1 MKCATKM
8 VELLSLHIGRFQRER
23 AEYERTLPP
32 ALLVF
37 TPVPAGSQESGA
49 EDEHHFR
56 TLTSVATPMLGV
68 GEPIVFPVVKNQE
81 NAFGRGITV
90 GRTGNNDVVLDD
102 GTVSRFHA
110 WFQREPDGSYT
121 VTDAGSKN
129 GSFVTGVRLQPRAPL
144 AAGGRHAGALWPR
157 GPDLL
162 SGERLHQGARPQD
175 DAVSASGPSQ
185 DLINMGFTLFSSG
198 NRERSRWPLTTEA
211 FGLTDVGRKRQH
223 NEDAMLVDA
232 VARPLHRRRRHGRPR
247 GRRGRQRAGH
257 RGRQAAHRSRTGT
270 ILKDLGAEPQ
280 SQANRAAAAAL
291 VEVAVQRACAD
302 IYRMAAADATKRGMG
317 TTFVCLAVGGNKG
330 VIGHV
335 GDSRVYLV
343 RNGQCHRL
351 TEDHTLVAAQLKA
364 GTITKEQAAT
374 SQYRNVIT
382 RAVGIQESVQ
392 VDTLIVD
399 LLPGD
404 IFLLCSDGLHGYLD
418 GRRDRAARR
427 SGAARETCRERFI
440 DARQRARRQG
450 QHHRGGGAASRA
462 TARSAAEESAEAQS
476 RMEALRK
483 IPLFRHLTY
492 KEQTAVLSIA
502 TTRTFPG
509 GREIVTEG
517 QPGEEL
523 FVVIRGRV
531 AIEKNGVEIAEL
543 RAGGHFGEMGLIDN
557 APRSATVRATE
568 PTRVMVIARSDLMN
582 LMKRESILAVKML
595 WSFVQVLS
603 DRLRATNSELC
614 EARQELAVAQAI
626 QPFAEE

>member
-1 MKCATKM
+1 MFA
-8 VELLSLHIGRFQRER
+8 
-23 AEYERTLPP
+23 
-32 ALLVF
+32 
-37 TPVPAGSQESGA
+37 
-49 EDEHHFR
+49 
-56 TLTSVATPMLGV
+56 VA
-68 GEPIVFPVVKNQE
+68 
-81 NAFGRGITV
+81 
-90 GRTGNNDVVLDD
+90 
-102 GTVSRFHA
+102 
-110 WFQREPDGSYT
+110 
-121 VTDAGSKN
+121 
-129 GSFVTGVRLQPRAPL
+129 
-144 AAGGRHAGALWPR
+144 
-157 GPDLL
+157 
-162 SGERLHQGARPQD
+162 
-175 DAVSASGPSQ
+175 
-185 DLINMGFTLFSSG
+185 
-198 NRERSRWPLTTEA
+198 LTTEA

-223 NEDAMLVDA
+223 NEDAMLVDVSLGLYV
-232 VARPLHRRRRHGRPR
+232 VADGMGGHAAGEVASNRATEVVKQHITANRHL
-247 GRRGRQRAGH
+247 
-257 RGRQAAHRSRTGT
+257 
-270 ILKDLGAEPQ
+270 LKDLGNNPTAD
-280 SQANRAAAAAL
+280 SRSAAAAL

-302 IYRMAAADATKRGMG
+302 IYRTAMSDSTKRGMG
-317 TTFVCLAVGGNKG
+317 TTFVCLAVGGNKA

-343 RNGQCHRL
+343 RHGQCHRL

-399 LLPGD
+399 LVPGD
-404 IFLLCSDGLHGYLD
+404 MFVLCSDGLHGYVEDEELLPLV
-418 GRRDRAARR
+418 
-427 SGAARETCRERFI
+427 SGLAPGDLPKRLI
-440 DARQRARRQG
+440 DIANE
-450 QHHRGGGAASRA
+450 RGGKDNI
-462 TARSAAEESAEAQS
+462 TAVVVKIAGDSAALASEESSEAQS

-502 TTRTFPG
+502 TTRTYPA
-509 GREIVTEG
+509 GREIVVEG

-543 RAGGHFGEMGLIDN
+543 RSGGHFGEMGLIDN

-568 PTRVMVIARSDLMN
+568 PTRTMVISRPDLMG

-603 DRLRATNSELC
+603 DRLRATNSELS

>member
-1 MKCATKM
+1 MA
-8 VELLSLHIGRFQRER
+8 LS
-23 AEYERTLPP
+23 
-32 ALLVF
+32 
-37 TPVPAGSQESGA
+37 
-49 EDEHHFR
+49 
-56 TLTSVATPMLGV
+56 
-68 GEPIVFPVVKNQE
+68 
-81 NAFGRGITV
+81 
-90 GRTGNNDVVLDD
+90 
-102 GTVSRFHA
+102 
-110 WFQREPDGSYT
+110 
-121 VTDAGSKN
+121 
-129 GSFVTGVRLQPRAPL
+129 
-144 AAGGRHAGALWPR
+144 
-157 GPDLL
+157 
-162 SGERLHQGARPQD
+162 
-175 DAVSASGPSQ
+175 
-185 DLINMGFTLFSSG
+185 
-198 NRERSRWPLTTEA
+198 TEA
-211 FGLTDVGRKRQH
+211 FGLSDVGKKRQH

-232 VARPLHRRRRHGRPR
+232 GLGLFIVADGMGGHAAGEVASARATEVVKQHILAN
-247 GRRGRQRAGH
+247 RQ
-257 RGRQAAHRSRTGT
+257 
-270 ILKDLGAEPQ
+270 ILKDLGRDPNQ
-280 SQANRAAAAAL
+280 SNRASAAAL

-302 IYRMAAADATKRGMG
+302 IYRIATSDVTKRGMG
-317 TTFVCLAVGGNKG
+317 TTFVCLVIGGNKG

-335 GDSRVYLV
+335 GDSRIYLV
-343 RNGQCHRL
+343 RHGQCHRL

-364 GTITKEQAAT
+364 GTISKDQAAS

-404 IFLLCSDGLHGYLD
+404 CFLLCSDGLHGYLSD
-418 GRRDRAARR
+418 EEVSPLVSAVAAKDLPK
-427 SGAARETCRERFI
+427 RFV
-440 DARQRARRQG
+440 DLANE
-450 QHHRGGGAASRA
+450 RGGKDNITAVVVTVSGDGAVS
-462 TARSAAEESAEAQS
+462 SEETVEAQS

-502 TTRTFPG
+502 STRTFPA

-603 DRLRATNSELC
+603 DRLRTANSELS

>member
-1 MKCATKM
+1 
-8 VELLSLHIGRFQRER
+8 
-23 AEYERTLPP
+23 
-32 ALLVF
+32 VF
-37 TPVPAGSQESGA
+37 A
-49 EDEHHFR
+49 
-56 TLTSVATPMLGV
+56 VA
-68 GEPIVFPVVKNQE
+68 
-81 NAFGRGITV
+81 
-90 GRTGNNDVVLDD
+90 
-102 GTVSRFHA
+102 
-110 WFQREPDGSYT
+110 
-121 VTDAGSKN
+121 
-129 GSFVTGVRLQPRAPL
+129 
-144 AAGGRHAGALWPR
+144 
-157 GPDLL
+157 
-162 SGERLHQGARPQD
+162 
-175 DAVSASGPSQ
+175 
-185 DLINMGFTLFSSG
+185 
-198 NRERSRWPLTTEA
+198 LTTEA

-223 NEDAMLVDA
+223 NEDAMLVDVSLGLYV
-232 VARPLHRRRRHGRPR
+232 VADGMGGHAAGEVASNRATEVVKQHITSNRHL
-247 GRRGRQRAGH
+247 
-257 RGRQAAHRSRTGT
+257 
-270 ILKDLGAEPQ
+270 LKDLGNNPTAD
-280 SQANRAAAAAL
+280 SRSAAAAL

-302 IYRMAAADATKRGMG
+302 IYRTAMTDSTKRGMG
-317 TTFVCLAVGGNKG
+317 TTFVCLAVGGNKA

-343 RNGQCHRL
+343 RHGQCHRL

-399 LLPGD
+399 LVPGD
-404 IFLLCSDGLHGYLD
+404 MFILCSDGLHGYVEDEEMLPLV
-418 GRRDRAARR
+418 
-427 SGAARETCRERFI
+427 SGLQPVDLPKRLI
-440 DARQRARRQG
+440 DVANE
-450 QHHRGGGAASRA
+450 RGGKDNI
-462 TARSAAEESAEAQS
+462 TAVVVKVAGDSAAMANEETSEAQS

-502 TTRTFPG
+502 TTRTYPA
-509 GREIVTEG
+509 GREIVVEG

-543 RAGGHFGEMGLIDN
+543 RSGGHFGEMGLIDN

-568 PTRVMVIARSDLMN
+568 PTRTMVISRPDLMG

-603 DRLRATNSELC
+603 DRLRATNSELS

>member
-1 MKCATKM
+1 M
-8 VELLSLHIGRFQRER
+8 
-23 AEYERTLPP
+23 
-32 ALLVF
+32 
-37 TPVPAGSQESGA
+37 
-49 EDEHHFR
+49 
-56 TLTSVATPMLGV
+56 
-68 GEPIVFPVVKNQE
+68 
-81 NAFGRGITV
+81 
-90 GRTGNNDVVLDD
+90 
-102 GTVSRFHA
+102 
-110 WFQREPDGSYT
+110 
-121 VTDAGSKN
+121 
-129 GSFVTGVRLQPRAPL
+129 
-144 AAGGRHAGALWPR
+144 
-157 GPDLL
+157 
-162 SGERLHQGARPQD
+162 
-175 DAVSASGPSQ
+175 
-185 DLINMGFTLFSSG
+185 
-198 NRERSRWPLTTEA
+198 EA
-211 FGLTDVGRKRQH
+211 YGLTDVGRKRQH
-223 NEDAMLVDA
+223 NEDSMLVDPSLGLYI
-232 VARPLHRRRRHGRPR
+232 VADGMGGHA
-247 GRRGRQRAGH
+247 AGEVASSKATEVVKQH
-257 RGRQAAHRSRTGT
+257 ITANLQV
-270 ILKDLGAEPQ
+270 LKDLASNATQ
-280 SQANRAAAAAL
+280 QNRSNAAAL
-291 VEVAVQRACAD
+291 VELAVQKACAE
-302 IYRMAAADATKRGMG
+302 IYKQAVADPTKRGMG
-317 TTFVCLAVGGNKG
+317 TTLVCLVLSGNKG

-364 GTITKEQAAT
+364 GTINKDQAAT

-404 IFLLCSDGLHGYLD
+404 LFLLCSDGLHGYLLD
-418 GRRDRAARR
+418 EEVAPLVAAV
-427 SGAARETCRERFI
+427 AKNDLPARFI
-440 DARQRARRQG
+440 ALANE
-450 QHHRGGGAASRA
+450 RGGKDNITAVVVAVQGDAGAV
-462 TARSAAEESAEAQS
+462 AEETVEAQS
-476 RMEALRK
+476 RMEALKK

-568 PTRVMVIARSDLMN
+568 PTRVMVIARQDLMN
-582 LMKRESILAVKML
+582 LMKKESILAVKML

-603 DRLRATNSELC
+603 DRLRATNSELS

>member
-1 MKCATKM
+1 MFA
-8 VELLSLHIGRFQRER
+8 
-23 AEYERTLPP
+23 
-32 ALLVF
+32 
-37 TPVPAGSQESGA
+37 
-49 EDEHHFR
+49 
-56 TLTSVATPMLGV
+56 VA
-68 GEPIVFPVVKNQE
+68 
-81 NAFGRGITV
+81 
-90 GRTGNNDVVLDD
+90 
-102 GTVSRFHA
+102 
-110 WFQREPDGSYT
+110 
-121 VTDAGSKN
+121 
-129 GSFVTGVRLQPRAPL
+129 
-144 AAGGRHAGALWPR
+144 
-157 GPDLL
+157 
-162 SGERLHQGARPQD
+162 
-175 DAVSASGPSQ
+175 
-185 DLINMGFTLFSSG
+185 
-198 NRERSRWPLTTEA
+198 LTTEA

-232 VARPLHRRRRHGRPR
+232 ALGLYVVADGMGGHAAGEVASNRATEVVKQHISANRHL
-247 GRRGRQRAGH
+247 
-257 RGRQAAHRSRTGT
+257 
-270 ILKDLGAEPQ
+270 LKDLGINPTPD
-280 SQANRAAAAAL
+280 SRSAAAAL

-302 IYRMAAADATKRGMG
+302 IYRTAMSDATKRGMG

-343 RNGQCHRL
+343 RHGQCHRL

-364 GTITKEQAAT
+364 GTITKDQAAN

-399 LLPGD
+399 LVPGD
-404 IFLLCSDGLHGYLD
+404 MFILCSDGLHGYVEDEEVLPLIAGIAPAD
-418 GRRDRAARR
+418 LPK
-427 SGAARETCRERFI
+427 RFI
-440 DARQRARRQG
+440 DVANE
-450 QHHRGGGAASRA
+450 RGGKDNI
-462 TARSAAEESAEAQS
+462 TAVVVKVAGEGSSVSEESSEAQS

-502 TTRTFPG
+502 TTRTYPA
-509 GREIVTEG
+509 GREIVVEG

-568 PTRVMVIARSDLMN
+568 PTRTMVISRPDLMG

-603 DRLRATNSELC
+603 DRLRATNSELS

-626 QPFAEE
+626 APFAEE

>member
-1 MKCATKM
+1 M
-8 VELLSLHIGRFQRER
+8 SLI
-23 AEYERTLPP
+23 
-32 ALLVF
+32 
-37 TPVPAGSQESGA
+37 
-49 EDEHHFR
+49 
-56 TLTSVATPMLGV
+56 
-68 GEPIVFPVVKNQE
+68 
-81 NAFGRGITV
+81 
-90 GRTGNNDVVLDD
+90 
-102 GTVSRFHA
+102 
-110 WFQREPDGSYT
+110 
-121 VTDAGSKN
+121 
-129 GSFVTGVRLQPRAPL
+129 
-144 AAGGRHAGALWPR
+144 
-157 GPDLL
+157 
-162 SGERLHQGARPQD
+162 
-175 DAVSASGPSQ
+175 
-185 DLINMGFTLFSSG
+185 
-198 NRERSRWPLTTEA
+198 TEA
-211 FGLTDVGRKRQH
+211 FGGTDVGRKRQH
-223 NEDAMLVDA
+223 NEDAMLVDPA
-232 VARPLHRRRRHGRPR
+232 LGLYIVADGMGGHA
-247 GRRGRQRAGH
+247 AGEV
-257 RGRQAAHRSRTGT
+257 ASNRSVEVVKQHILANKS
-270 ILKDLGAEPQ
+270 ILKDLAKEPTQ
-280 SQANRAAAAAL
+280 TNRAAASSL

-302 IYRMAAADATKRGMG
+302 IYRMASSDNTKRGMG
-317 TTFVCLAVGGNKG
+317 TTFVCLVVSGNRG

-351 TEDHTLVAAQLKA
+351 TEDHTLIAAQLKA

-404 IFLLCSDGLHGYLD
+404 LFMLCSDGLHGYLAD
-418 GRRDRAARR
+418 DEVVPLVAAV
-427 SGAARETCRERFI
+427 SKNDLPARFI
-440 DARQRARRQG
+440 ALANE
-450 QHHRGGGAASRA
+450 RGGKDNITTVVVAVQGDAGVV
-462 TARSAAEESAEAQS
+462 AEETVEAQS
-476 RMEALRK
+476 RMEALKK

-568 PTRVMVIARSDLMN
+568 PTRVMVIARQDLMN
-582 LMKRESILAVKML
+582 LMKKESILAVKML

-603 DRLRATNSELC
+603 DRLRATNSELS
-614 EARQELAVAQAI
+614 EARQELAVAQAV